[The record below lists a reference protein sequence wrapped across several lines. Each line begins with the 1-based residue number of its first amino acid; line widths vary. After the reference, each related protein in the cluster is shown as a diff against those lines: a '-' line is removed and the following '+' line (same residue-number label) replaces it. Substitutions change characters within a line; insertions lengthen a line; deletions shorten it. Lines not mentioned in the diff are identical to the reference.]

1 LATVSAPIMTIP
13 VQLQKRFDFYA
24 IDAEVDAAR
33 AEIWELL
40 EPILD
45 PALREL
51 GSSTKKIAPART
63 KGFKG
68 GTSVWIGY
76 LKKLFCEPLD
86 ERCLADAHARM
97 QAELSMG
104 QDVRNRGVQ
113 MRAFLSKFFQATARR
128 YRFNPLR
135 AARLN
140 DMATRIFLFDM
151 ANAVS
156 CYNRHDFESSQ
167 ARGDA
172 LDAAISE
179 FDRTIAGVR
188 QAIGGVI
195 TSLGETSNHLTALA
209 AGASGE
215 ADKTAEAAADTA
227 ENVEK
232 TAAATEELSASIAEV
247 HGQAMRSAG
256 IAHGAVSGAERTNA
270 TMRSLHEAVEKIGS
284 VVGLIS
290 DIASQ
295 TNLLALNA
303 TIEAARAGE
312 AGRGFAVVA
321 SEVKALATQTSK
333 ATDEIGR
340 QIGVI
345 QEATRRSVEE
355 IAGAGRTIA
364 DIAAIAEAVAG
375 SVDQQA
381 AATASIAES
390 ATSAAANA
398 TTVAEALD
406 SVGET
411 IRRTQEAAKAVL
423 EFSRALEGRTGELDN
438 AMNTLFKT
446 AAGRTGVRQL
456 AQLE

>member
-1 LATVSAPIMTIP
+1 MTVPA
-13 VQLQKRFDFYA
+13 QLQKRFEFYA
-24 IDAEVDAAR
+24 IDAEVIAAR
-33 AEIWELL
+33 AEIWTLL
-40 EPILD
+40 EPLLD

-51 GSSTKKIAPART
+51 GSSTKKIAPERT

-68 GTSVWIGY
+68 GTHVWIGH
-76 LKKLFCEPLD
+76 LQKLFCEPLD
-86 ERCLADAHARM
+86 ERCLTDAHLRM
-97 QAELSMG
+97 QAELAMG

-113 MRAFLSKFFQATARR
+113 ARAFLSKFFQATARR

-140 DMATRIFLFDM
+140 DMAARMLLFDM

-156 CYNRHDFESSQ
+156 CYNRYDFEGSQ
-167 ARGDA
+167 ERGDA
-172 LDAAISE
+172 LDAAIGE
-179 FDRTIAGVR
+179 FGRTIGGVR
-188 QAIGGVI
+188 QAIGGVV
-195 TSLGETSNHLTALA
+195 TSLGETSCHLTTLA

-215 ADKTAEAAADTA
+215 ADKAAEAAAGTA

-232 TAAATEELSASIAEV
+232 TASATEELSASIAEV
-247 HGQAMRSAG
+247 HSQATRSAG
-256 IAHGAVSGAERTNA
+256 IAHGAVAGAERTNA

-290 DIASQ
+290 DIAAQ

-345 QEATRRSVEE
+345 QDATRRSVEE
-355 IAGAGRTIA
+355 IAGAGRTIS

-381 AATASIAES
+381 VATTSIAQS
-390 ATSAAANA
+390 AMSAANNA

-411 IRRTQEAAKAVL
+411 IRRTQEAAKVVL
-423 EFSRALEGRTGELDN
+423 EFSRALEGRTGELDV

-456 AQLE
+456 AKLE

>member
-1 LATVSAPIMTIP
+1 MTIP
-13 VQLQKRFDFYA
+13 AQLQKRFDFYA
-24 IDAEVDAAR
+24 IDAEVMAAR

-51 GSSTKKIAPART
+51 GSSTKKIAPERT

-68 GTSVWIGY
+68 GTSVWIGH
-76 LKKLFCEPLD
+76 LQKLFCEPLD

-97 QAELSMG
+97 QEELSMG
-104 QDVRNRGVQ
+104 QDIRNRGVQ
-113 MRAFLSKFFQATARR
+113 ARAFLSKFFQVTARR

-140 DMATRIFLFDM
+140 DMATRILLFDM

-167 ARGDA
+167 ERGNA

-188 QAIGGVI
+188 QAIAGAVA
-195 TSLGETSNHLTALA
+195 SLGETSNHLTALA
-209 AGASGE
+209 AGASSE
-215 ADKTAEAAADTA
+215 ADKAAEAAAGTA

-355 IAGAGRTIA
+355 IAGAGRTIS

-375 SVDQQA
+375 SVDQQT

>member
-1 LATVSAPIMTIP
+1 MPASS
-13 VQLQKRFDFYA
+13 QLQKRLDFYA
-24 IDAEVDAAR
+24 VDAEVLAAR
-33 AEIWELL
+33 AEIWQLL
-40 EPILD
+40 EPVLD
-45 PALREL
+45 QALREL
-51 GSSTKKIAPART
+51 GSSTKKIAPERT

-68 GTSVWIGY
+68 GTGVWIDH
-76 LKKLFCEPLD
+76 LRKLFCEPLD
-86 ERCLADAHARM
+86 DRCLADAESRM
-97 QAELSMG
+97 REELAMG
-104 QDVRNRGVQ
+104 QDIRNRGVQ
-113 MRAFLSKFFQATARR
+113 ARAFLSKFFELTARR
-128 YRFNPLR
+128 HRLNPLR

-140 DMATRIFLFDM
+140 DYAARLLLFDI

-156 CYNRHDFESSQ
+156 CYNRHDFETSQ
-167 ARGDA
+167 ARGND
-172 LDAAISE
+172 LDAAIKQ

-188 QAIGGVI
+188 EAIAGVVS
-195 TSLGETSNHLTALA
+195 SLGETSCQLTSLA
-209 AGASGE
+209 AGASRE
-215 ADKTAEAAADTA
+215 ADKAAEAAAGTA
-227 ENVEK
+227 DNVDK

-247 HGQAMRSAG
+247 HGQAIRSAG
-256 IAHGAVSGAERTNA
+256 IAHAAVSGADRTNA

-290 DIASQ
+290 DIAAQ

-333 ATDEIGR
+333 ATEEIGR
-340 QIGVI
+340 HIGVI

-355 IAGAGRTIA
+355 IAGAGRTVS

-390 ATSAAANA
+390 ATGAAANA

-406 SVGET
+406 SVGQT
-411 IRRTQEAAKAVL
+411 IRRTKEAAKTVL
-423 EFSRALEGRTGELDN
+423 EFSRALEGRTGELDS

-446 AAGRTGVRQL
+446 AAGPAGIRQL
-456 AQLE
+456 AQLK

>member
-1 LATVSAPIMTIP
+1 M
-13 VQLQKRFDFYA
+13 
-24 IDAEVDAAR
+24 
-33 AEIWELL
+33 
-40 EPILD
+40 
-45 PALREL
+45 
-51 GSSTKKIAPART
+51 
-63 KGFKG
+63 
-68 GTSVWIGY
+68 
-76 LKKLFCEPLD
+76 
-86 ERCLADAHARM
+86 
-97 QAELSMG
+97 
-104 QDVRNRGVQ
+104 
-113 MRAFLSKFFQATARR
+113 
-128 YRFNPLR
+128 
-135 AARLN
+135 
-140 DMATRIFLFDM
+140 
-151 ANAVS
+151 
-156 CYNRHDFESSQ
+156 
-167 ARGDA
+167 
-172 LDAAISE
+172 
-179 FDRTIAGVR
+179 
-188 QAIGGVI
+188 
-195 TSLGETSNHLTALA
+195 LA

-215 ADKTAEAAADTA
+215 ADKAAEAAAGTA

-247 HGQAMRSAG
+247 HGQATRSAG

-355 IAGAGRTIA
+355 IAGAGRTIS

-390 ATSAAANA
+390 AMNAAATA
-398 TTVAEALD
+398 STVAEALD

-423 EFSRALEGRTGELDN
+423 EFSRALEGRTGELDT

-446 AAGRTGVRQL
+446 AAGRAGVRQL
-456 AQLE
+456 AKLE

>member
-1 LATVSAPIMTIP
+1 MTVPA
-13 VQLQKRFDFYA
+13 QLQKRFEFYA
-24 IDAEVDAAR
+24 IDAEVIAAR
-33 AEIWELL
+33 AEIWALL

-51 GSSTKKIAPART
+51 GSSTKKIAPERT

-68 GTSVWIGY
+68 GTNVWIGH
-76 LKKLFCEPLD
+76 LKQLFCEPLD
-86 ERCLADAHARM
+86 GRCLADAHVRM
-97 QAELSMG
+97 QAELAMG
-104 QDVRNRGVQ
+104 QDIRNRGVQ
-113 MRAFLSKFFQATARR
+113 ARAFLSKFFEVTARR

-140 DMATRIFLFDM
+140 DMAARMLLFDM

-156 CYNRHDFESSQ
+156 CYNRYDFEGSQ

-172 LDAAISE
+172 LDAAIGE

-188 QAIGGVI
+188 QAIGGVV
-195 TSLGETSNHLTALA
+195 TSLGETSSHLTALA

-215 ADKTAEAAADTA
+215 AEKAAEAAAGTA

-247 HGQAMRSAG
+247 HSQATRSAG
-256 IAHGAVSGAERTNA
+256 IAHEAVAGAERTNA

-290 DIASQ
+290 DIAAQ

-345 QEATRRSVEE
+345 QDATRRSVDQ
-355 IAGAGRTIA
+355 IAGAGRTIS

-381 AATASIAES
+381 VATSSIAES
-390 ATSAAANA
+390 AMNAAAHA

-411 IRRTQEAAKAVL
+411 ISRTQEAAKVVL
-423 EFSRALEGRTGELDN
+423 EFSRALEGRTGELDV
-438 AMNTLFKT
+438 AMNTLFKS
-446 AAGRTGVRQL
+446 AADRTGVRQL
-456 AQLE
+456 AKLE